1 MTRARN
7 EVLVGTGA
15 LYTAPEGEAFPDL
28 NAVVSGNW
36 LDVGYSDGGWAL
48 AADFTFEDVN
58 VAEEV
63 DPIDV
68 LKTAQ
73 QLRLVG
79 AVAQPSLENFA
90 IAFNGGVVA
99 NDAGPPDHDTYIPD
113 SDTTAFTPTALLLVV
128 AGTAGFERQYRIQ
141 KAMNTAAFSVQHGP
155 APDKALLALEFRLVL
170 PDTGAIFEVHEANV

>member
-15 LYTAPEGEAFPDL
+15 LYAAPVGEAFPDVDVPP
-28 NAVVSGNW
+28 AGNW
-36 LDVGYSDGGWAL
+36 LDIGYSDGGWAF
-48 AADFTFEDVN
+48 AGDFTFEDVN

-79 AVAQPSLENFA
+79 AAAQPSLENFA
-90 IAFNGGVVA
+90 IAFNGGTVA
-99 NDAGPPDHDTYIPD
+99 NDAGPPDKDTYIPD
-113 SDTTAFTPTALLLVV
+113 SDTTAFTQTALLLEV
-128 AGTAGFERQYRIQ
+128 AGTGGFNRQYRIQ
-141 KAMNTAAFSVQHGP
+141 AAINTAAFSVQHGP

-170 PDTGAIFEVHEANV
+170 PDTGAIFEVHEANS